1 MLILNA
7 CKPLALPLLIG
18 VKVNVQPRRRL
29 HELILI
35 LFWLKA
41 LSSTA
46 NFRDTPKN
54 PCFWE
59 RLKNDSFSDAKN
71 SVQNCIGC

>member
-1 MLILNA
+1 
-7 CKPLALPLLIG
+7 LLIG

-29 HELILI
+29 HEIILI

-46 NFRDTPKN
+46 NFRDTPKTLL
-54 PCFWE
+54 FGT
-59 RLKNDSFSDAKN
+59 SAKHPD
-71 SVQNCIGC
+71 